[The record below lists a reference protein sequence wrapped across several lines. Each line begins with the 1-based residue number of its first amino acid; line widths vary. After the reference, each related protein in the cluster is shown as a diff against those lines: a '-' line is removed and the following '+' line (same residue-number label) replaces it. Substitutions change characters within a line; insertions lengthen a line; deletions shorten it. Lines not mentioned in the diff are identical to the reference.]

1 MVREGHELVHPL
13 ADALL
18 RPEVVEKRHDL
29 RHHQKGIA
37 VGGIVT
43 VPLQRCTDHGKHG
56 LGGVGEDQVER
67 GGSGHPGR

>member
-13 ADALL
+13 ADAFL
-18 RPEVVEKRHDL
+18 RPEVVQERHDL
-29 RHHQKGIA
+29 RHHQEGVA

-43 VPLQRCTDHGKHG
+43 APLQRGADHGEHG
-56 LGGVGEDQVER
+56 LGGAGEDQVER